1 MISTKGLVIIKRDV
15 IVIFGPTASGKTRL
29 SIKLAKEIGGEI
41 ISADSMQIYKFMDI
55 GTAKPTREEME
66 GIRHYMIDEVYPDE
80 EYSVAKYKKKAL
92 EYIKEIISK
101 GKIPIIVGGTGL
113 YINSLIYNIDFS
125 EIETD
130 WNLREKLK
138 KEADEKGSAYLHDKL
153 KAIDPEAAR
162 KIHVND
168 VRRIIR
174 AIEVYESTGKTISHF
189 QKVSRLKPPEYNY
202 IKFGLVMDRSKLYDR
217 INKRVDVMIEKGLV
231 DEVKKLVELGY
242 DKNTIAMQG
251 LGYKEILAYLRGE
264 YSLDEAVEILKRET
278 RRYAKRQITWFKRIE
293 DVYWIDMDKFHN
305 DAEILEKIKDC
316 LATSGIFL

>member
-1 MISTKGLVIIKRDV
+1 MHNV

-29 SIKLAKEIGGEI
+29 SIELAKEIGGEI

-55 GTAKPTREEME
+55 GTAKPSKEEMD
-66 GIRHYMIDEVYPDE
+66 GIKHYMIDEVYPDE
-80 EYSVAKYKKKAL
+80 EFSVAKYKKLAL

-101 GKIPIIVGGTGL
+101 GKIPIIIGGTGL

-125 EIETD
+125 EVETD
-130 WNLREKLK
+130 WDLRNKLK
-138 KEADEKGSAYLHDKL
+138 KEADEKGNAYLHDKL
-153 KAIDPEAAR
+153 KAIDPDAAQ

-168 VRRIIR
+168 VKRIIR
-174 AIEVYESTGKTISHF
+174 AIEVYESTGKTISHL

-202 IKFGLVMDRSKLYDR
+202 IKIGLTMDRAKLYDR
-217 INKRVDVMIEKGLV
+217 INKRVDVMLENGLV

-242 DKNTIAMQG
+242 DKNAIAMQG

-264 YSLDEAVEILKRET
+264 CTLAEAVEILKRET
-278 RRYAKRQITWFKRIE
+278 RRYAKRQITWFKRIK
-293 DVYWIDMDKFHN
+293 DVFWIDMDKFNNEH
-305 DAEILEKIKDC
+305 EIIENLKDC